1 MESEDKKTE
10 TYEDFLEFV
19 KSDKSLPKSIGEIN
33 RYLKF
38 DLVHRLAVT
47 EPNLMRRYFKVSDND
62 STKALEIF
70 KSNLAL
76 RHKGPQIFSERDVL
90 SDQIQDISKIV

>member
-38 DLVHRLAVT
+38 DLVYR
-47 EPNLMRRYFKVSDND
+47 
-62 STKALEIF
+62 
-70 KSNLAL
+70 
-76 RHKGPQIFSERDVL
+76 
-90 SDQIQDISKIV
+90 